1 MAAADIYTN
10 TGRGYV
16 GGILAGTTTAV
27 TTFYGNVSTDA
38 TAKTALVGDTTLLS
52 EVGTARIVCTQTN
65 PTTTLAG
72 DTAQSVFTYT
82 ATGSVSIAMAA
93 IFTALTSGV
102 MLNESSFTAIPIV
115 SGDSIQFTFKA
126 QIV

>member
-27 TTFYGNVSTDA
+27 TTFFGNVSTDA
-38 TAKTALVGDTTLLS
+38 TAHTAVVGDTTLLS
-52 EVGTARIVCTQTN
+52 EVGTARIATTQSN

-93 IFTALTSGV
+93 IFTALTVGV

>member
-16 GGILAGTTTAV
+16 AGILAGTTTAV

-52 EVGTARIVCTQTN
+52 EVGTARIACTQTN
-65 PTTTLAG
+65 PTTTLTG

-93 IFTALTSGV
+93 VFTALTVGV